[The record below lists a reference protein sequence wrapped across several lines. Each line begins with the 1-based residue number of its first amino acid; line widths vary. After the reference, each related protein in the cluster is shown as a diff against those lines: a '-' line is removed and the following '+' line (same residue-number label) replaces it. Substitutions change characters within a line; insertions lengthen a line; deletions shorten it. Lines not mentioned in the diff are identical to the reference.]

1 MSAPTKIT
9 DHFRSWLK
17 ARNYSSST
25 IRNYLVDVNK
35 YLATIPS
42 SDVYSTTALSHYL
55 STLDDPSYL
64 RRSLASLN
72 KLCQFGLDQN
82 YIRQNPIKKYRQQLS
97 QVPQADLQDILNQ
110 YETYL
115 NKKKRS
121 SSTIR
126 NYLNDLQQYINWL
139 LTSPI
144 QNHHPPGPPPLKR
157 EATIRKILL
166 QAPLHQGEIPR
177 HSEVEG
183 FRLEIR

>member
-1 MSAPTKIT
+1 MSAPAVQLS

-35 YLATIPS
+35 YLATISS
-42 SDVYSTTALSHYL
+42 SDVYSTTALTNYL
-55 STLDDPSYL
+55 STINDPAYL

-82 YIRQNPIKKYRQQLS
+82 YIRQNPIKKYRHHIS
-97 QVPQADLQDILNQ
+97 QVPQADLQDVLSQ

-139 LTSPI
+139 TDSNLPKSNFSSSLVKGRT
-144 QNHHPPGPPPLKR
+144 G
-157 EATIRKILL
+157 
-166 QAPLHQGEIPR
+166 GG
-177 HSEVEG
+177 V
-183 FRLEIR
+183 

>member
-1 MSAPTKIT
+1 MSAPVQIT

-35 YLATIPS
+35 YLTTIPS
-42 SDVYSTTALSHYL
+42 SDVYSTTALSNYL
-55 STLDDPSYL
+55 STLNDPSYL

-82 YIRQNPIKKYRQQLS
+82 YIRQNPIKKYRRQIS
-97 QVPQADLQDILNQ
+97 QAPQTDLQDVVKQ

-115 NKKKRS
+115 TKKKRS

-139 LTSPI
+139 TESNLPKPLFNKRDLNTN
-144 QNHHPPGPPPLKR
+144 QNKLNIVSLVKGRSGDSR
-157 EATIRKILL
+157 EGL
-166 QAPLHQGEIPR
+166 
-177 HSEVEG
+177 S
-183 FRLEIR
+183 

>member
-1 MSAPTKIT
+1 MSAPVQTT

-35 YLATIPS
+35 YLSTISS
-42 SDVYSTTALSHYL
+42 SDIFSTTALNNYL
-55 STLDDPSYL
+55 STIKDPNYL

-72 KLCQFGLDQN
+72 KLCLFGLDQN

-97 QVPQADLQDILNQ
+97 QAFIPDLQDIIKQ

-115 NKKKRS
+115 IKKKRS
-121 SSTIR
+121 LSTIR

-139 LTSPI
+139 T
-144 QNHHPPGPPPLKR
+144 Q
-157 EATIRKILL
+157 T
-166 QAPLHQGEIPR
+166 
-177 HSEVEG
+177 
-183 FRLEIR
+183 